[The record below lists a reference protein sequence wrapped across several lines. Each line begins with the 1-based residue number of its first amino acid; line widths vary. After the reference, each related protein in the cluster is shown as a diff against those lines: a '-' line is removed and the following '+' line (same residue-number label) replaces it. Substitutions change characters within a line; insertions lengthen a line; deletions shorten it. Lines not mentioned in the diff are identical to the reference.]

1 MHRTILKLYASILIY
16 CYNKINLI
24 QFSLSFQSP
33 PTFSFPI
40 VKSQRGYFS
49 DDVTSDTESSKDST
63 ILFNEN
69 IILGETLD
77 INLNDG
83 TYSWSNPKANRKDDI
98 RSPINQQSSSEI
110 TRYKRIEFDG
120 CGSILLHQDPD
131 RFVEPKHNG
140 TSSDCQHK
148 TGRTGVTLWSAAFVV
163 SYYIDSQWS
172 KYGQWYIDNDKK
184 NIDNTL
190 WTVLELGA
198 GLGLCS
204 AVAAKHGMNVIST
217 DHDTQVL
224 KLLKENLQRNHMHSS
239 KQHIHVHSL
248 DWMDVT
254 NDTTAIKS
262 HPVFI
267 QLESL
272 GGADLILL
280 SDVIYGGTK
289 PTWNA
294 LIVLL
299 NKLRA
304 QRQRFCLK
312 SSKDNKD
319 DAIIQRTDMP
329 LVLLGYTQRRRDMSP
344 KDEARFFSM
353 VKAAG
358 MEAVLIPSTSIPHSE
373 KYMLTSLFELRW
385 N

>member
-24 QFSLSFQSP
+24 QFSQSFQSP

-40 VKSQRGYFS
+40 VKSQRRYFS
-49 DDVTSDTESSKDST
+49 DDVTSDTESSKDSS

-140 TSSDCQHK
+140 TSGDCRHK
-148 TGRTGVTLWSAAFVV
+148 TGRTGVTLWSAAYVI
-163 SYYIDSQWS
+163 STYIDSQWA
-172 KYGQWYIDNDKK
+172 KYGHWYIDNDKK

-319 DAIIQRTDMP
+319 DATIQRTDMP